1 MNYQYTAKYTK
12 IPSGYMGQ
20 IIEWEEVITEGKD
33 LEDCRLMLQDA
44 LKEMILAYQQ
54 QNRSIPLNQN
64 IIEPLSIEV
73 TNIG

>member
-1 MNYQYTAKYTK
+1 MNYQYTAKYSK

-33 LEDCRLMLQDA
+33 LEECRLMLKDA

-54 QNRSIPLNQN
+54 QNKPIPLNQN
-64 IIEPLSIEV
+64 IIEMLSVEV
-73 TNIG
+73 ANVR

>member
-33 LEDCRLMLQDA
+33 LEECRLMLKDA

-54 QNRSIPLNQN
+54 QNKSIPLNQN
-64 IIEPLSIEV
+64 IIQYLKPY
-73 TNIG
+73 